1 MNGPASHHVF
11 VGVLATL
18 VAVAIL
24 AWNYLRA
31 PKKRRLPAR
40 GWAGLAIIVAAEI
53 CLYLGFRWVGIY
65 FTPIVWTGYLLLV
78 DGLVQSLRGES
89 LIANSPR
96 RFAEL
101 AAWSVP
107 LWLIF
112 EAYNLRLE
120 NWTYVGLPESPI
132 LSGLGFVWSFATI
145 WPAIFET
152 AELAQVLRLVP
163 APSEPPKPAGRR
175 APSRGTQVILSLLG
189 LLLVS
194 APLITPPHTGR
205 YLFGL
210 VWIGFVPLFEPINYQ
225 RGARSLLGE
234 MERGSSRTLAS
245 FAVSGAICG
254 ILWEFW
260 NYWARA
266 KWLYIFPIGQGTKI
280 FEMPVAGFLGFP
292 AFALE
297 CLILFGF
304 LETVLS
310 HPAASRRQSLDT
322 LAPEP

>member
-11 VGVLATL
+11 VGVSATL
-18 VAVAIL
+18 VTATAL
-24 AWNYLRA
+24 AWKFLRA

-40 GWAGLAIIVAAEI
+40 GWAGLATILAAET
-53 CLYLGFRWVGIY
+53 CLYLGFHWVGIY
-65 FTPIVWTGYLLLV
+65 FTPIVWTGYVFLV
-78 DGLVQSLRGES
+78 DGLNQSLRGES
-89 LIANSPR
+89 LIAVSPR
-96 RFAEL
+96 RFAQL

-132 LSGLGFVWSFATI
+132 LAGLGFVWSFATI

-152 AELAQVLRLVP
+152 AELAEALDLIPRR
-163 APSEPPKPAGRR
+163 SGPPKARR
-175 APSRGTQVILSLLG
+175 APRRARLVILSLLG

-194 APLITPPHTGR
+194 APLITPPRTGR

-210 VWIGFVPLFEPINYQ
+210 VWIGFVPLLEPINYH

-234 MERGSSRTLAS
+234 MERGSCRTLAS
-245 FAVSGAICG
+245 FAFSGALCG
-254 ILWEFW
+254 LLWEFW

-280 FEMPVAGFLGFP
+280 FEMPLAGFLGFP

-297 CLILFGF
+297 CLVLFSF
-304 LETVLS
+304 LGTVLS
-310 HPAASRRQSLDT
+310 HRAPSRRDSLAAV
-322 LAPEP
+322 APER

>member
-1 MNGPASHHVF
+1 MGSPIGHHVIYGIAAMII
-11 VGVLATL
+11 V
-18 VAVAIL
+18 VAGL
-24 AWNYLRA
+24 AWKFLRA

-40 GWAGLAIIVAAEI
+40 GWAGLAIIFGAEI
-53 CLYLGFRWVGIY
+53 CLYLGFRWVAIY
-65 FTPIVWTGYLLLV
+65 FTPIVWTGYVLLV
-78 DGLVQSLRGES
+78 DGMIQSLRGES

-96 RFAEL
+96 RFAQL

-112 EAYNLRLE
+112 EAYNLRLK

-152 AELAQVLRLVP
+152 AELVQALNLFF
-163 APSEPPKPAGRR
+163 PPRASPRPVVRR
-175 APSRGTQVILSLLG
+175 APRPSTLVILSLLG
-189 LLLVS
+189 LLFVI
-194 APLITPPHTGR
+194 APLIAPARTGR

-210 VWIGFVPLFEPINYQ
+210 VWIGFVPLLEPINYH

-234 MERGSSRTLAS
+234 WESGLSRSLLS
-245 FAVSGAICG
+245 FAVSGGICG

-280 FEMPVAGFLGFP
+280 FEMPLAGFLGFP

-297 CLILFGF
+297 CLVLFGS

-310 HPAASRRQSLDT
+310 HPAATRRSSM
-322 LAPEP
+322 AVVRPEP